1 MIVIF
6 LNKFSYFILVY
17 IKFSYL
23 WRLGCQMDFKL
34 AHFAYKLKRN
44 GNDSCNLSTKLFSK
58 SCQLS
63 SEIINSNK
71 ILLLVIPVTPRVKEF
86 TRFIEKYLLVTVER
100 RVSDRPKL
108 TRPHIYK
115 FFLIIKF
122 LVSTST
128 IRTTLQISC

>member
-1 MIVIF
+1 MALGVPNGFHKQISP
-6 LNKFSYFILVY
+6 FS
-17 IKFSYL
+17 
-23 WRLGCQMDFKL
+23 
-34 AHFAYKLKRN
+34 YKLKRN

-108 TRPHIYK
+108 TRPHI
-115 FFLIIKF
+115 
-122 LVSTST
+122 
-128 IRTTLQISC
+128 